1 MIFNTYCAEQEIAR
15 LMTRIPTFRPRGH
28 GSYVFDRFEYSA
40 EDCDCSLCLHYHKKT
55 GCTELNCPY
64 LTERITAGAVPIGEV
79 LLEVFSE
86 VDHFDFQIRLLQ
98 YIHKSEESTMQ
109 FENEK
114 HREIFTE
121 VIKRLNKKD
130 KCLMAAIYLLTADG
144 KLWNQAKRYID
155 HDGVHLDRIRL
166 RDCTETAYTLLCC
179 AKDLTLGTKYIA
191 ISDLADAEVIPPKLF
206 AVICNAVAIRR
217 YGLGAIQFK

>member
-1 MIFNTYCAEQEIAR
+1 MIFNTYYSEKEIKR
-15 LMTRIPTFRPRGH
+15 LMTRIPNFRPRGH

-40 EDCDCSLCLHYHKKT
+40 DDCDCRLCLHYQKKT
-55 GCTELNCPY
+55 GCTERLCPY
-64 LTERITAGAVPIGEV
+64 LTEHITAGAVPIGEV

-86 VDHFDFQIRLLQ
+86 VDHIDFQIRLLQ

-109 FENEK
+109 FKNEK

-130 KCLMAAIYLLTADG
+130 KSLMAAIYLLTADG

-155 HDGVHLDRIRL
+155 HGGVHLDRIRL
-166 RDCTETAYTLLCC
+166 RDCTETAYTLFCC

-206 AVICNAVAIRR
+206 AVICNAIAIRR
-217 YGLGAIQFK
+217 YGLGAI